1 VLGDNGKHDDQ
12 VDSTAQFLDWFK
24 KPFPGQNVFEL
35 TAERPKKGNR
45 QRSLCPH
52 QGATRDRRD
61 PYLLRPAR
69 HDQQGPP
76 RQDVRRGCQLLDPLR
91 PDLNHRICLMD
102 RTDVAIRIS
111 RMLATSQSGLLRTL
125 TGCRTRVPIEQ
136 SFGRRAA
143 LRRLTELIT
152 PSAAFPP
159 TLISVAN
166 ASSARNVQPRRSRCR
181 STAAK
186 VIRSGII
193 APGEAE
199 QFPLRAGEPTLRGD
213 AAEPMRQL
221 AVMLASVSRPPVP
234 CGNVLGHGCVFI

>member
-1 VLGDNGKHDDQ
+1 MATTASMTTRSIRPPSS
-12 VDSTAQFLDWFK
+12 STGSKSLSPARTSSSF
-24 KPFPGQNVFEL
+24 

-45 QRSLCPH
+45 QTSLCPH
-52 QGATRDRRD
+52 QGATGDRRD
-61 PYLLRPAR
+61 PYLLRSSR
-69 HDQQGPP
+69 QDQRGPP
-76 RQDVRRGCQLLDPLR
+76 RRDVRIGCQLLDPLR

-234 CGNVLGHGCVFI
+234 ICGNVLGHGCVFI

>member
-1 VLGDNGKHDDQ
+1 MATTASMTTRSIRPPSS
-12 VDSTAQFLDWFK
+12 STGSKSLSPARTSSSF
-24 KPFPGQNVFEL
+24 

-45 QRSLCPH
+45 QSQSMSASRRH
-52 QGATRDRRD
+52 RDRRG
-61 PYLLRPAR
+61 PYLLRPACQ
-69 HDQQGPP
+69 DQRGPH
-76 RQDVRRGCQLLDPLR
+76 RRDVRRGCQLLDPLR

-159 TLISVAN
+159 TLISAAN
-166 ASSARNVQPRRSRCR
+166 ASSARNVQPRR
-181 STAAK
+181 
-186 VIRSGII
+186 
-193 APGEAE
+193 
-199 QFPLRAGEPTLRGD
+199 
-213 AAEPMRQL
+213 
-221 AVMLASVSRPPVP
+221 
-234 CGNVLGHGCVFI
+234 

>member
-1 VLGDNGKHDDQ
+1 MTTRSIRPPSS
-12 VDSTAQFLDWFK
+12 STGSKRLSPARTSSSF
-24 KPFPGQNVFEL
+24 

-45 QRSLCPH
+45 QTSLCPH
-52 QGATRDRRD
+52 QGATGDRRD
-61 PYLLRPAR
+61 PYLLRSSR
-69 HDQQGPP
+69 QDQRGPP
-76 RQDVRRGCQLLDPLR
+76 RRDVRIGCQLLDPLR

-125 TGCRTRVPIEQ
+125 TGRRKRVPIEQ

-166 ASSARNVQPRRSRCR
+166 ASSARQPQPH
-181 STAAK
+181 K
-186 VIRSGII
+186 VIDFVRVNFLKHPPQ
-193 APGEAE
+193 PG
-199 QFPLRAGEPTLRGD
+199 
-213 AAEPMRQL
+213 
-221 AVMLASVSRPPVP
+221 AVGQV
-234 CGNVLGHGCVFI
+234 G

>member
-1 VLGDNGKHDDQ
+1 
-12 VDSTAQFLDWFK
+12 
-24 KPFPGQNVFEL
+24 
-35 TAERPKKGNR
+35 
-45 QRSLCPH
+45 
-52 QGATRDRRD
+52 
-61 PYLLRPAR
+61 
-69 HDQQGPP
+69 
-76 RQDVRRGCQLLDPLR
+76 
-91 PDLNHRICLMD
+91 M
-102 RTDVAIRIS
+102 AIRIS

-143 LRRLTELIT
+143 LRRLSELIT

-159 TLISVAN
+159 TLISAAN